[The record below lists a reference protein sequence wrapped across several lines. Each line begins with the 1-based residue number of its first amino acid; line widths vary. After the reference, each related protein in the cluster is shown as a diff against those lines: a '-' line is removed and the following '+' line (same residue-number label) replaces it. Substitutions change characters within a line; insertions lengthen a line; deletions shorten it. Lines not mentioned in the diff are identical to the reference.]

1 MFQQFNQVLT
11 TALHQNDTLIIAR
24 DYDEFRVA
32 DAGHLVMIDDVRYSF
47 NKGDFSLATDGSG
60 DITMTWLNAATI
72 ALGKTLRIGIAYV
85 DIIIGGG
92 LFGTGGGGGS
102 GGAVTVADGADVT
115 QGAKGDG
122 AWNGVTANPSIH
134 SLMQAMTASVLSTTP
149 QTITSPV
156 QMVDVIFTADT
167 SVFAAGDV
175 IADSQILAGIA
186 PANDIVTTLM
196 SMTLTDEDDQGAAM
210 TVYFLGA
217 NASVGTENAQPSITD
232 ANDRVIL
239 GYIDIAPSDWKDL
252 GGARVVTKTGPFF
265 GLRPVAGSKDIYVA
279 IVNGAGT
286 PTFTVNGLRGHF
298 TAL

>member
-1 MFQQFNQVLT
+1 MFQQFNQILT

-24 DYDEFRVA
+24 DYDEFRIA
-32 DAGHLVMIDDVRYSF
+32 DAGHLIMIDDVRYSF
-47 NKGDFSLATDGSG
+47 NKGDFSLSTDGSG

-72 ALGKTLRIGIAYV
+72 ALGKTLRIGVAYV

-92 LFGTGGGGGS
+92 LFGTGTGG

-115 QGAKGDG
+115 AGAKGDG
-122 AWNGVTANPSIH
+122 AWNGVTANPSSH
-134 SLMQAMTASVLSTTP
+134 SLLQAMAASVLSTTP
-149 QTITSPV
+149 QVITSPV
-156 QMVDVIFTADT
+156 QMVDVTFTADT
-167 SVFAAGDV
+167 SIFAAGDV
-175 IADSQILAGIA
+175 IADSQIMASIA

-217 NASVGTENAQPSITD
+217 NVSVGVENAAPSITD

-239 GYIDIAPSDWKDL
+239 GYIDIAAADWKDL

-265 GLRPVAGSKDIYVA
+265 GLRPIAGSRDVYVA

-298 TAL
+298 TAV